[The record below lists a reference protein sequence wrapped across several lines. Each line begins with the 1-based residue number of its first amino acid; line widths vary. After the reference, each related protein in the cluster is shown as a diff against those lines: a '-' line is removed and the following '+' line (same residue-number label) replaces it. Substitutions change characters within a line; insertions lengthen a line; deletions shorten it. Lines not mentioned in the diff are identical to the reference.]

1 MLSQR
6 GAAARARWASVAAS
20 PPMRNGAIAVV
31 MHEQCHTPA
40 QAWHET
46 PQRTIAHCLLYLH
59 RIRLRGATTLAL
71 HGFRVKVGP
80 KPGRPCDTGGSARN
94 EGDEY
99 HPRTS
104 LRRSRGGAPCPI
116 TRLSAVVLIS
126 VNVKRV
132 SAAKPAVLPPM
143 AALRCPHWRHDPCLA
158 REGLAANSSK

>member
-1 MLSQR
+1 MPATNLCQKP
-6 GAAARARWASVAAS
+6 AWCCRACWASVAAS
-20 PPMRNGAIAVV
+20 PAMRNGAIAVV
-31 MHEQCHTPA
+31 SMHEQCHTPA

-80 KPGRPCDTGGSARN
+80 KLGRPCDTGGSARD

-132 SAAKPAVLPPM
+132 SAAKRAVLPPM
-143 AALRCPHWRHDPCLA
+143 AAPR
-158 REGLAANSSK
+158 